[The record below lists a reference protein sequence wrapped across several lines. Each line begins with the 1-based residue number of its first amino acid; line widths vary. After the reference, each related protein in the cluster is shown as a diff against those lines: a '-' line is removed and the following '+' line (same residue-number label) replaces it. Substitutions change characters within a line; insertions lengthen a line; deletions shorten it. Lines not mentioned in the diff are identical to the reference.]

1 MTGYQSTVLIAIVQP
16 SHAIVVGA
24 PRLVSKLDPT
34 VVEAVAV
41 AGIRAAAA
49 SAASRTGVDLMAR
62 ILRDVRSPFVVL
74 ANGLA
79 SSVRTIDDRV
89 TIRSRR
95 PATLP
100 AMHASISTVRGIA
113 R

>member
-1 MTGYQSTVLIAIVQP
+1 LATGLVAARLED
-16 SHAIVVGA
+16 VVDSI
-24 PRLVSKLDPT
+24 RSLRHL
-34 VVEAVAV
+34 AV